1 MGRGLSA
8 FFRSQ
13 RGGIQIV
20 TGCIVSRQLADAA
33 WIKAKQEQNPGAPE
47 PALSLPKAC
56 PEPAEGGSRFG
67 DLGGRNSQPAE
78 RMGLMKFRPAKSLS
92 LAVTTTQSLA
102 SATAASSMSSA
113 LRGRPAL
120 APSDISRAQIR
131 PAFSSKAK
139 TRPANNARGP
149 SGPANHVSSS
159 ARRFPAG
166 HSSTPNQTSATTRE
180 AMNRSS
186 SACSDIQAISDSDG
200 AGLVM
205 LLMMLV
211 SSRKR
216 VTGRPGGRRS
226 LGEPG

>member
-33 WIKAKQEQNPGAPE
+33 WIKAKQEQNPGA
-47 PALSLPKAC
+47 

-139 TRPANNARGP
+139 TR
-149 SGPANHVSSS
+149 
-159 ARRFPAG
+159 
-166 HSSTPNQTSATTRE
+166 
-180 AMNRSS
+180 
-186 SACSDIQAISDSDG
+186 
-200 AGLVM
+200 
-205 LLMMLV
+205 
-211 SSRKR
+211 
-216 VTGRPGGRRS
+216 
-226 LGEPG
+226 